1 MITTYKYKLYSSKN
15 LKYLN
20 NKIDISGIIWNHCIA
35 LHKRH
40 YKLYNKYLN
49 VYKLQ
54 KHITKLK
61 KLKKYEFWKLVNA
74 GSIQNIT
81 ERIDKS
87 YKQFFRKI
95 KKKQKTRPP
104 KFQKIKKYKSIT
116 FKRDGYKIL
125 DNNKIRIQNKIFK
138 YSKSRDIT
146 DKENIKTL
154 SIKRTDSGFYI
165 FFTFD
170 KKIESNNFKS
180 TNNFKL
186 GKITG
191 IDVGLK
197 TFLTLSDKEPKE
209 FVNLSNSCS
218 NKEKSPEF
226 FKNNL
231 KLIKKLSKKLS
242 KKQKGS
248 KNREKARI
256 RLSKA
261 YERTTNKRKD
271 YFFKL
276 SNDLTKEYSYIFIED
291 LDIRVWK
298 KLWGRKVS
306 DIAVGEFFRILEYQG
321 SKNSCVVH
329 KINKW
334 FPSSKTCS
342 DCGCINMDLEL
353 KDRTWICPDCGAEHN
368 RDLNAAINI
377 EREGASSL
385 RLDNV
390 RLSDSGSSY
399 CLNLESQLL

>member
-1 MITTYKYKLYSSKN
+1 MITTYKYKLYNSKN

-61 KLKKYEFWKLVNA
+61 KLKKYEFWKLVN
-74 GSIQNIT
+74 SQTIQDIT

-104 KFQKIKKYKSIT
+104 KFQKVKKYKSIT
-116 FKRDGYKIL
+116 FKQTGYKL
-125 DNNKIRIQNKIFK
+125 LENNKLNIQGKIFK

-146 DKENIKTL
+146 KDIKTL

-170 KKIESNNFKS
+170 RKIESNNS

-209 FVNLSNSCS
+209 FVNLSNSC
-218 NKEKSPEF
+218 NNEEKSPEF

-231 KLIKKLSKKLS
+231 KLIRRLSKKLS

-261 YERTTNKRKD
+261 YEKITNKRRD

-276 SNDLTKEYSYIFIED
+276 ANDLTKEYSYILIED
-291 LDIRVWK
+291 LNIRAWK

-306 DIAVGEFFRILEYQG
+306 DIAIGEFFRILEYQG
-321 SKNSCVVH
+321 IKNNCVVH
-329 KINKW
+329 KINRW

-342 DCGCINMDLEL
+342 NCGHIYKDLEL
-353 KDRTWICPDCGAEHN
+353 KDRTWICPICKIEHN
-368 RDLNAAINI
+368 RDYNASVNI
-377 EREGASSL
+377 LREGASSL

-390 RLSDSGSSY
+390 RLSDSGSNC
-399 CLNLESQLL
+399 CLNL

>member
-1 MITTYKYKLYSSKN
+1 MIITYKYKLYNSKN

-20 NKIDISGIIWNHCIA
+20 NKIDISGIIWNHCIS
-35 LHKRH
+35 LHRKH
-40 YKLYNKYLN
+40 YKFYNKYLN

-61 KLKKYEFWKLVNA
+61 KLKKYEYWKLVN
-74 GSIQNIT
+74 SQTIQDIT

-95 KKKQKTRPP
+95 KKKQKARPP
-104 KFQKIKKYKSIT
+104 KFQKVKKYKSIT
-116 FKRDGYKIL
+116 FKQTGYKL
-125 DNNKIRIQNKIFK
+125 LENNKLSIQGKIFK

-146 DKENIKTL
+146 KDIKTL
-154 SIKRTDSGFYI
+154 SIKRTDSGFYLYI
-165 FFTFD
+165 VFD
-170 KKIESNNFKS
+170 KKIENTFNS

-197 TFLTLSDKEPKE
+197 TFLTLSDKEPKK
-209 FVNLSNSCS
+209 FVNLSNSC
-218 NKEKSPEF
+218 NNEEKSPEF

-231 KLIKKLSKKLS
+231 KLIRKLNKKLS

-261 YERTTNKRKD
+261 YKRTTDKRRD

-291 LDIRVWK
+291 LDIRVWM

-306 DIAVGEFFRILEYQG
+306 DIAIGEFFRILEYQG
-321 SKNSCVVH
+321 SKNNCVVH
-329 KINKW
+329 KVNKW

-342 DCGCINMDLEL
+342 DCGCINADLEL
-353 KDRTWICPDCGAEHN
+353 KDRTWICPDCGAKHN
-368 RDLNAAINI
+368 RDYNSAVNI
-377 EREGASSL
+377 LREGASSL

-399 CLNLESQLL
+399 CLNLESLLL